1 MNMHLFLEH
10 LYKKK
15 INNLMI
21 SNFNQIYFRIL
32 MISGWIVK
40 KKIIWIVKRY
50 FLDIRCI
57 PKKRILKLEISFGQL
72 LYF

>member
-40 KKIIWIVKRY
+40 KNNMDSKKIFSGYPVH
-50 FLDIRCI
+50 
-57 PKKRILKLEISFGQL
+57 P
-72 LYF
+72 